1 MINIFKK
8 IKMRVE
14 ACSPHKILFTFYIII
29 LVTIVGLYKWQ
40 PISPILMVP
49 NIILSD
55 WSHQPVSC
63 WDILLMDD
71 KSPKKCELDD
81 DKGNILLFGDSHA
94 QQLVFGFERLERN
107 FSTSSSKKLIFLTS
121 QLMRG
126 NWRSSIFHE
135 DPQVRYIRSTLAETT
150 EKDVIIFSIT
160 SGHVE
165 DSVYGNLKQKGRLQV
180 DLAELLASIFYS
192 HPIKGNIVLMLDTPH
207 LKNNVARICSGN
219 QGVNKKLCRLKFDD
233 YERQNGNL
241 VSVYDQLNTLN
252 TTQMWNPTVLNPAPL
267 FCRFEQ
273 CSLFDESGFMLIDGN
288 HIKMSV
294 SHKLV
299 EEFFFEII

>member
-1 MINIFKK
+1 MSNIVKK

-14 ACSPHKILFTFYIII
+14 MFSPHSVLFAFYIII
-29 LVTIVGLYKWQ
+29 LATIVGLYKWQ
-40 PISPILMVP
+40 SISPILIVP
-49 NIILSD
+49 NVTLSD
-55 WSHQPVSC
+55 WSHQPSSC
-63 WDILLMDD
+63 WDALLIDD
-71 KSPKKCELDD
+71 KLSKKCELD

-126 NWRSSIFHE
+126 SWRSSLFHK
-135 DPQVRYIRSTLAETT
+135 DPQVRYIRSMLAETT

-180 DLAELLASIFYS
+180 DLAKLMASIFYS
-192 HPIKGNIVLMLDTPH
+192 HPIKGNVVLMLDTPH
-207 LKNNVARICSGN
+207 LKNNVARICSDN
-219 QGVNKKLCRLKFDD
+219 QGINKKLCRLTFND
-233 YERQNGNL
+233 YKRQNDYL
-241 VSVYDQLNTLN
+241 VSAYDHLKTLN
-252 TTQMWNPTVLNPAPL
+252 TTRMSDPTVLNPAPL
-267 FCRFEQ
+267 FCRFKQ

-299 EEFFFEII
+299 EEFFLEII